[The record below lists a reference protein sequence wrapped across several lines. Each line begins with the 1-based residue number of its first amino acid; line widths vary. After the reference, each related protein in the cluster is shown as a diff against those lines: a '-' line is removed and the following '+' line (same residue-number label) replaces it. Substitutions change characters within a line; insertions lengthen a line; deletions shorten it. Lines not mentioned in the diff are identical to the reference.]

1 MIHDTESAKT
11 SQNQDVHVI
20 MKCIYNHE
28 INVPSP
34 LSPNGFVA
42 AHALGYMMYGYTL
55 LMSMNQRFLNKL
67 IKERNINGH
76 K

>member
-1 MIHDTESAKT
+1 
-11 SQNQDVHVI
+11 
-20 MKCIYNHE
+20 MKSMCPPRYHQ
-28 INVPSP
+28 
-34 LSPNGFVA
+34 NGFVA

-67 IKERNINGH
+67 SKERNINGH